1 MRFFKKEVINMGKR
15 AVFLDRDGVIN
26 EVLTKRVTFVNHPD
40 DFYLLDGVGPSI
52 RRFNELGYYVFVVT
66 NQGGIG
72 LGYMTEAELTRVHE
86 KMIAELTVYG
96 AEIHAIAYC
105 PHKPDAGCSCRKPN
119 AKMINDLARQY
130 NVDLATSYMIGD
142 RDVDITAGKNAG
154 LTTILI
160 GKREKTSR
168 KADLKFSDLTDVADY
183 LTDQAHR

>member
-1 MRFFKKEVINMGKR
+1 MGKR
-15 AVFLDRDGVIN
+15 AVYLDRDGVIN

-40 DFYLLDGVGPSI
+40 DFYLLHGVGPSI
-52 RRFNELGYYVFVVT
+52 KRFNELGYYVFVVT

-86 KMIAELTVYG
+86 KMIAELAAYG

-105 PHKPDAGCSCRKPN
+105 PHKPDAGCSCRKPS

-160 GKREKTSR
+160 GKREKTSK